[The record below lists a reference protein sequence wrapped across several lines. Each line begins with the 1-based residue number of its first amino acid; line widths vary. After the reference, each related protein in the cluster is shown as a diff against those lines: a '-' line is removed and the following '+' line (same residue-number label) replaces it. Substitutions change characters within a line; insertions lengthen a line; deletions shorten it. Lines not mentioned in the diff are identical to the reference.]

1 MVDVDQVS
9 PRLEELTVRYNAVTI
24 GVGRVS
30 CGYHDMNYLNNQ
42 VRNRTFSVVGLYHE
56 GRSEKYTNCGF

>member
-24 GVGRVS
+24 AVGRVS
-30 CGYHDMNYLNNQ
+30 YGHHNMKFLNNQ